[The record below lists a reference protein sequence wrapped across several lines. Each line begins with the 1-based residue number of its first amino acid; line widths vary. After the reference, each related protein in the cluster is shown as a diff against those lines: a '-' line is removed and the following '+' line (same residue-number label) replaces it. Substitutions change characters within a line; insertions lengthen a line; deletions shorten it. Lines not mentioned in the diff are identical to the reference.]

1 MYEHRVDESVRD
13 FDYRLQSQGLNLDMY
28 LQYTGMD
35 RDAFRKSFR
44 EQAEKQVKIRLALE
58 KIAELENIVPTP
70 EEIEAE
76 FAKLAEQYQMDVEK
90 VKSLISEKSLSM
102 DLAVGKAMDLV
113 KETAVAGESKPK
125 KTAKTSK
132 AKKTEKEE
140 G

>member
-1 MYEHRVDESVRD
+1 
-13 FDYRLQSQGLNLDMY
+13 
-28 LQYTGMD
+28 
-35 RDAFRKSFR
+35 
-44 EQAEKQVKIRLALE
+44 
-58 KIAELENIVPTP
+58 
-70 EEIEAE
+70 
-76 FAKLAEQYQMDVEK
+76 MDVEK